1 MNSKQSKRIVVK
13 VGSSLV
19 TNNGE
24 GLDHAAI
31 AMWAE
36 QIASLL
42 SAGHQ
47 VLMVSSGAIAEG
59 MQRLGWTTR
68 PTEIHQLQAAAAA
81 LGLQLPAAAQ
91 LQQQQCQQW
100 QQC

>member
-1 MNSKQSKRIVVK
+1 MNSKQSKRIVIK

-42 SAGHQ
+42 KAGHQ

-68 PTEIHQLQAAAAA
+68 PTEIHQLQAAAAVGQM
-81 LGLQLPAAAQ
+81 GLSLIHI
-91 LQQQQCQQW
+91 
-100 QQC
+100 